1 MNILKVTTLAAL
13 LSVFLLVGLSYA
25 LPSCCDP
32 NSNAGVASNSF
43 PARSSSGQYAP
54 LKPLPYGAL
63 PYAKANPGFRQ
74 APVASRVV
82 RPAASGLP
90 SCCDPAAAG
99 PQTASAPLPSC
110 CSGSNPLTNRRTR
123 AYVGQGQ
130 APVRPIPSGN
140 VSTKFKQ
147 ASVASRP
154 VKPAASGLPSCC
166 DSPTAKPQT
175 ASASL
180 PSCCSVGN
188 TPTYGKAGAYVSRL
202 QESVKPIPLG
212 NLNTKFKQAS
222 VASTP
227 VKPAASGLPPCCDS
241 PTAKPQTA
249 SASLPSCCSS
259 PNTTA
264 YRRVGTYV
272 GRVQAP
278 VGSCGGGCG
287 GGCTVSATFPGYQ
300 TARPI
305 GQFTRTQPSGAKVT
319 PAVYQGNFAPKS
331 QPYRGQGFGRP
342 GYFGQVAP
350 ISTTLY

>member
-1 MNILKVTTLAAL
+1 MTIFRMTTLAAL
-13 LSVFLLVGLSYA
+13 LSLFFLAGLSYA

-32 NSNAGVASNSF
+32 SSNAGVASNSYL
-43 PARSSSGQYAP
+43 ARPSSGQYAP

-63 PYAKANPGFRQ
+63 PYAKANQGFRQ
-74 APVASRVV
+74 APVAS
-82 RPAASGLP
+82 
-90 SCCDPAAAG
+90 
-99 PQTASAPLPSC
+99 
-110 CSGSNPLTNRRTR
+110 
-123 AYVGQGQ
+123 
-130 APVRPIPSGN
+130 
-140 VSTKFKQ
+140 K
-147 ASVASRP
+147 P
-154 VKPAASGLPSCC
+154 VKPVASGLPSCC
-166 DSPTAKPQT
+166 DSPTARPRT

-180 PSCCSVGN
+180 PSCCSVDN

-202 QESVKPIPLG
+202 QASVKPIPLG

-222 VASTP
+222 VASKP

-249 SASLPSCCSS
+249 SASLPSCCSGADAPTYS
-259 PNTTA
+259 KAGAYVSQAQAPVKILQLGNLNTKFKEASVASKPVKPAASQLPDCCDPAATRPRTASASLPSCCSTGNTTT

-287 GGCTVSATFPGYQ
+287 GGCTVSAAFPGYQ

-305 GQFTRTQPSGAKVT
+305 GQFTRTQPDGAKVT
-319 PAVYQGNFAPKS
+319 PAVYQGYFTPKAS
-331 QPYRGQGFGRP
+331 AYQGQGFGRP